1 MIVSLRFQ
9 SKPTASFNRIY
20 IAIMSEV
27 DFEKVKPVIEK
38 LLEKAGKDPRVTP
51 KLLRMKAE
59 SKLQLS
65 SGQLKSFRNQ
75 IKDVIWKWWEDDQ
88 SYTLQ
93 QLVHLSRALSLAP
106 AILKDIKAIPS
117 VTGRV
122 EELSKRLVEIIC

>member
-1 MIVSLRFQ
+1 
-9 SKPTASFNRIY
+9 
-20 IAIMSEV
+20 MSEV